1 MIPEAFS
8 PFPITPDH
16 GARLDPA
23 AYCLTLDPGVQS
35 FLDRVVEAGLLPY
48 RPGLE
53 PVARQEIAARLQESA
68 APVADAV
75 IRVPVTDGDVALR
88 VVWPL
93 GAEGKR
99 VPVVFYL
106 HGGLWALGSW
116 ATHGGAAAALAL
128 ACDAALVFVEP
139 GLVPA
144 PLALKHARAALD
156 WVRANG
162 RDLGLDVAR
171 VAVAGDGSGC
181 AMAVLL
187 AAGLPP
193 SNGFRAQ
200 VLFHPL
206 VGPAAPDVPAT
217 PWLDRDDLA
226 ALITP
231 AFPGQPAWAGL
242 SPLDLPPDRLH
253 RLPPTLI
260 LTAEA
265 DLARDGGE
273 ALARRMMAADVETSA
288 VRLMGCIHDF
298 FWLDGLAD
306 TAPSRAAFAM
316 ARAALAD
323 AFHR

>member
-1 MIPEAFS
+1 MIPEASFPS
-8 PFPITPDH
+8 PTTPDH
-16 GARLDPA
+16 GPRLDLA

-48 RPGLE
+48 RPGME

-88 VVWPL
+88 IAWPS
-93 GAEGKR
+93 GADGKR

-106 HGGLWALGSW
+106 HGGLWTLGGW
-116 ATHGGAAAALAL
+116 TTHGGAAVALAQ

-144 PLALKHARAALD
+144 ALALKHARAALD

-171 VAVAGDGSGC
+171 VAVAGDGSGG
-181 AMAVLL
+181 AMALLL

-193 SNGFRAQ
+193 SDGFRAQ

-206 VGPAAPDVPAT
+206 VGPAAPDAPAT
-217 PWLDRDDLA
+217 PWLDHGDLA
-226 ALITP
+226 ALTP
-231 AFPGQPAWAGL
+231 QAFPGQPAWAGL
-242 SPLDLPPDRLH
+242 SPLDLPPDRLR

-288 VRLMGCIHDF
+288 ARLMGCIHDF